1 MTDRGSSIGGDG
13 LTRHDRDLIRDVLAR
28 YPEVRRVTLFGS
40 RAMGTFGRGSDIDLA
55 LEGPDLDAR
64 TLTRIATELEDSDL
78 PYKVDL
84 LLRDDQLDP
93 KLEAHIRRHG
103 KPFGWELH
111 HTQKLIAQAKLLIG
125 DGYRAKNSE
134 LTTSGMPF
142 ARAGNIDNGLH
153 FDNADRFPEKDV
165 QKVGEKVSQP
175 GDVVFTSK
183 GTVGRLAL
191 VRTNTPR
198 FVYSPQLCYWRVLD
212 HDVIDPCW
220 LYYWMCGSEFIQ
232 QVAGMKGQ
240 TDMADYVSLTDQRR
254 MEITLPPIHEQRA
267 IAGVLGALD
276 DKIEQNRR
284 TAQALERLARAIFR
298 AWFVDFEPVKA
309 KAAGATAFPSMPQPV
324 FDALPTRFVDSAIGP
339 VPEGWE
345 VKAVSAAFDVN
356 PTRALR
362 RGEPAPY
369 LDMKN
374 MPTEGHAPQSW
385 IERPFGSGM
394 RFMNGDTLV
403 ARITPCLENGKT
415 AFVDF
420 LDDGQIAWGSTEYI
434 VLRPKPPLPPIF
446 AYCLARTGEF
456 RDFAIQNMTG
466 TSGRQRVA
474 PNAMDH
480 FPIPMPSEQVALE
493 FGAIAQPLFN
503 CIRAGM
509 EESRKLA
516 AMRDYL
522 LPKLLSGAVRVNEPK
537 RFADEVV

>member
-1 MTDRGSSIGGDG
+1 MTDRDSSIGGDG

-212 HDVIDPCW
+212 RDVIDPCW

-324 FDALPTRFVDSAIGP
+324 FDALPTRFVDSDIGP

-345 VKAVSAAFDVN
+345 VGTLGDVAVQRRDGVQPTDIDPETPYIGLEHMPRRSIAMTEWEHAGKVTSGKA
-356 PTRALR
+356 
-362 RGEPAPY
+362 
-369 LDMKN
+369 
-374 MPTEGHAPQSW
+374 
-385 IERPFGSGM
+385 
-394 RFMNGDTLV
+394 RF
-403 ARITPCLENGKT
+403 RE
-415 AFVDF
+415 
-420 LDDGQIAWGSTEYI
+420 GQILFGK
-434 VLRPKPPLPPIF
+434 LRPYFHKVGLAPIDGV
-446 AYCLARTGEF
+446 CSTDIVVMEPKDSLWLGVVLGHVSSDEF
-456 RDFAIQNMTG
+456 VAHATACSTG
-466 TSGRQRVA
+466 TKMPRTNYRDMASYEIA
-474 PNAMDH
+474 
-480 FPIPMPSEQVALE
+480 IPPETTAASFADIVRPMLE
-493 FGAIAQPLFN
+493 LLS
-503 CIRAGM
+503 AGIF
-509 EESRKLA
+509 ESRTLA
-516 AMRDYL
+516 GMRDYL